1 MGERAL
7 VEKMSATFRAS
18 LQVSSSMATSSPCGA
33 SEDFGFV
40 LEQAEHGLIVLVVA
54 DELKRG
60 LFHSGA
66 IEGQFREHADP
77 IAMFDAA
84 VPGMKG
90 EAAETVID
98 RLPAIAFDRQR
109 KMRPVAEN
117 DISAGVDRSM
127 GDFPHVL
134 EDGLIHAPMTG
145 GDDDVALRLK
155 RRDVFAEA
163 LQ

>member
-1 MGERAL
+1 
-7 VEKMSATFRAS
+7 
-18 LQVSSSMATSSPCGA
+18 
-33 SEDFGFV
+33 
-40 LEQAEHGLIVLVVA
+40 
-54 DELKRG
+54 
-60 LFHSGA
+60 
-66 IEGQFREHADP
+66 
-77 IAMFDAA
+77 MFDAA

-109 KMRPVAEN
+109 KMRTVAEN

-163 LQ
+163 LQGRRVGPGDDCRRHARPVERDRSPARPETSAPDTLCG